1 MNQDG
6 DPFGDGVMQRIA
18 ARIEDMRAEIA
29 AIRDRVE
36 LYGRALQIRDAA
48 LACQGQA
55 PSEEAARAPSAP
67 ASRDIASPATPA
79 LPARAEIR
87 ANEALR
93 TADGVH
99 MLEYGRAGAFRWTGP
114 GHDARFEVF
123 VDRSRPLRAR
133 VTLPQLG
140 DAANEGALELI
151 VDGTAH
157 ALARQPGTHDF
168 MAGPIPPRADG
179 GASEIRLRVPHLH
192 WPALSGGLD
201 RRNLGV
207 AFQALVIEPA

>member
-1 MNQDG
+1 MDQDG
-6 DPFGDGVMQRIA
+6 DASGDGVMQRIA

-48 LACQGQA
+48 LADAGTL
-55 PSEEAARAPSAP
+55 PAP
-67 ASRDIASPATPA
+67 APGPAPAPPPAATPAPA
-79 LPARAEIR
+79 LPARVAIH

-114 GHDARFEVF
+114 GHDARFEAHL
-123 VDRSRPLRAR
+123 DRSRPLSAR
-133 VTLPQLG
+133 VTLLQLG

-151 VDGTAH
+151 VDGQAH
-157 ALARQPGTHDF
+157 ALARQPGTQDF
-168 MAGPIPPRADG
+168 IAGPIPPRAGG
-179 GASEIRLRVPHLH
+179 GATEIRLRVPHLH

-201 RRNLGV
+201 RRSLGV
-207 AFQALVIEPA
+207 AFQTLVIEPA